1 MIQALLSNN
10 PNVRH
15 FVALPPQL
23 VFAKQYKKE
32 IANSATS

>member
-15 FVALPPQL
+15 FVAPPQL

-32 IANSATS
+32 IADFATS